1 MIMADFDDLHSI
13 ANAYAGLF
21 SLGVDDAPSGAG
33 AIVGCRLARL
43 V

>member
-1 MIMADFDDLHSI
+1 MIMADFDE
-13 ANAYAGLF
+13 LF